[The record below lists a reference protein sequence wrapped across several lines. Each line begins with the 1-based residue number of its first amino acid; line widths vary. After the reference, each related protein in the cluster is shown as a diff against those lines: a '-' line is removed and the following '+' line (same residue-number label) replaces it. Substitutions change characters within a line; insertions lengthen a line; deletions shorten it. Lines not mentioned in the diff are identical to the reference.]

1 MPMVR
6 TWTERSRSADPI
18 GDENR
23 LHDDLMTE
31 YFKLVDLVRDV
42 DQRLLTIKGWGVTLG
57 LARLGSASSRTP
69 TACSSSPR

>member
-1 MPMVR
+1 MAHPWHIR
-6 TWTERSRSADPI
+6 TSAVI

-42 DQRLLTIKGWGVTLG
+42 DQRLLTIKGWGVTLS
-57 LARLGSASSRTP
+57 LASLGFGFHKT
-69 TACSSSPR
+69 TTGCSSSPR